1 MVRMTALLG
10 LLALVACVAGTQ
22 TDAQREA
29 LRQVAEANNA
39 FSTDL
44 YNVLRSEPGNLIV
57 SPMSA
62 SAALALVLQGAG
74 GRTAQQ
80 LQAALRLPADGDVI
94 KDGFKELFAGL
105 ESNNATIVRIANKV
119 YTKTGATIKAPF
131 RSTAVDKFRAD
142 AQELDFVNDNEA
154 SRKTINR
161 WVEHITDNK
170 IRDLLAELD
179 PSTLMVVVNAIY
191 FKGSWEKP
199 FADGQT
205 RNEPFHV
212 SASSQVSVPMMHVT
226 SHFRY
231 ALLPEL
237 GARLLELPY
246 QGRTMKMWVILPDEV
261 DGLARVEAGLTS
273 LNFSA
278 VNRQMSSGEVIVSLP
293 KFKIESTF
301 QLHEKLPRL
310 GVQDLF
316 GPGANLTGITDLSV
330 SVSQV
335 IQKAFVE
342 VTEEGTVAAAAT
354 AVGIG
359 PTSFV
364 IPRPP
369 QVFKVDRPFIF
380 FLLNRANTFLFIGR
394 VQTPQL

>member
-10 LLALVACVAGTQ
+10 LLVSLQ
-22 TDAQREA
+22 
-29 LRQVAEANNA
+29 LRLLFVLQ
-39 FSTDL
+39 
-44 YNVLRSEPGNLIV
+44 VLRSEPGNLIV

-94 KDGFKELFAGL
+94 KDGFKELFVGL

-142 AQELDFVNDNEA
+142 AQELDFVHDNEA
-154 SRKTINR
+154 SRQTINR
-161 WVEHITDNK
+161 WVEQITDNK
-170 IRDLLAELD
+170 IRELLKKLD

-199 FADGQT
+199 FADGET

-231 ALLPEL
+231 AVLPEL

-278 VNRQMSSGEVIVSLP
+278 INRQMSSGE
-293 KFKIESTF
+293 
-301 QLHEKLPRL
+301 L

-316 GPGANLTGITDLSV
+316 GPGANLSGITDLSV

-354 AVGIG
+354 AVEIVNRYGFEPDIWFRVNR
-359 PTSFV
+359 PFAFFV
-364 IPRPP
+364 LCE
-369 QVFKVDRPFIF
+369 DFIF
-380 FLLNRANTFLFIGR
+380 FCGR
-394 VQTPQL
+394 IQKPVLESVSIENGIKKIKFKSETEYLES

>member
-10 LLALVACVAGTQ
+10 LLVSLQ
-22 TDAQREA
+22 
-29 LRQVAEANNA
+29 LRLLFVLQ
-39 FSTDL
+39 
-44 YNVLRSEPGNLIV
+44 VLRSEPGNLIV

-94 KDGFKELFAGL
+94 KDGFKELFVGL

-142 AQELDFVNDNEA
+142 AQELDFVHDNEA
-154 SRKTINR
+154 SRQTINR
-161 WVEHITDNK
+161 WVEQITDNK
-170 IRDLLAELD
+170 IRELLKKLD

-199 FADGQT
+199 FADGET

-231 ALLPEL
+231 AVLPEL

-278 VNRQMSSGEVIVSLP
+278 INRQMSSGE
-293 KFKIESTF
+293 
-301 QLHEKLPRL
+301 L

-316 GPGANLTGITDLSV
+316 GPGANLSGITDLSV

-354 AVGIG
+354 GVGVV
-359 PTSFV
+359 PLSAPLFP
-364 IPRPP
+364 PRP
-369 QVFKVDRPFIF
+369 VIFTADHPFIF
-380 FLLNRANTFLFIGR
+380 LIIDESHLITFIGR
-394 VQTPQL
+394 VAIPPL

>member
-1 MVRMTALLG
+1 MHSAPT
-10 LLALVACVAGTQ
+10 
-22 TDAQREA
+22 
-29 LRQVAEANNA
+29 
-39 FSTDL
+39 SS
-44 YNVLRSEPGNLIV
+44 NVLRSEPGNLIV

-94 KDGFKELFAGL
+94 KDGFKELFVGL

-142 AQELDFVNDNEA
+142 AQELDFVHDNEA
-154 SRKTINR
+154 SRQTINR
-161 WVEHITDNK
+161 WVEQITDNK
-170 IRDLLAELD
+170 IRELLKKLD

-199 FADGQT
+199 FADGET

-231 ALLPEL
+231 AVLPEL

-278 VNRQMSSGEVIVSLP
+278 INRQMSSGE
-293 KFKIESTF
+293 
-301 QLHEKLPRL
+301 L

-316 GPGANLTGITDLSV
+316 GPGANLSGITDLSV

-354 AVGIG
+354 ALVAEGEFALIL
-359 PTSFV
+359 PPPPPPV
-364 IPRPP
+364 I
-369 QVFKVDRPFIF
+369 FKADHPFLFF
-380 FLLNRANTFLFIGR
+380 FLNSEDVILFVGKLFYEKSIYCLNYLEEMLQRKLDII
-394 VQTPQL
+394 LE